1 MTAVESAPPTIKIV
15 IADALPDSAAELLR
29 AEGWT
34 VDSLAGR
41 PRDELLQA
49 LKDADG
55 LIIRSTTRVD
65 ASLIELA
72 PRLRVVARAG
82 TGVDNVDLDAAS
94 ARGILVLNAPG
105 ANSISVAEH
114 TCALMLTLGRSIA
127 LADTAMKDG
136 RWTKQE
142 LLGTELRGK
151 TLGLVGLGR
160 VGQEVAVRAHAFGMR
175 VIALDPFIKEGVAGD
190 LGVALVS
197 LDELCAQSDF
207 ISLHVPATDSTRQ
220 MFDADQLAKCKPGL
234 RLINTARGDL
244 IDEAAL
250 ADAIEAGRIG
260 GAGLDVFTTEPPTDR
275 RLVSLSQ
282 VVATPHIAGATA
294 EAQQLVG
301 EETAASVRDYLR
313 SGLVR
318 NAVNFPSI
326 PPEALKRLH
335 PFVQLA
341 DKLGALLAQL
351 ATGRTHGVSIRYY
364 GTLATGDNEP
374 LVGAV
379 LTGLFR
385 TMLSEVVTPINARAV
400 TEARGI
406 EVVESRSSRARDF
419 PSLLSVKLHTSEG
432 DLWLEGAIFE
442 HGGPRLVLLDGVE
455 IEAGLEGTL
464 IVIRNLDQPGVIGV
478 IGTILGER
486 RINIASFAL
495 GRGPGGAVSVVSVD
509 APTDDDGVSD
519 TVLDALRA
527 VPAINAATIVRI

>member
-1 MTAVESAPPTIKIV
+1 MTAVESAPPTMKIV

-34 VDSLAGR
+34 VDARAGR

-55 LIIRSTTRVD
+55 LIVRSTTRVD
-65 ASLIELA
+65 ASLIESA

-82 TGVDNVDLDAAS
+82 TGVDNVDLDAPS

-114 TCALMLTLGRSIA
+114 TWALMLTLGRSIA

-142 LLGTELRGK
+142 SLGTELRGK

-160 VGQEVAVRAHAFGMR
+160 VGQEVAARAHAFGMR

-260 GAGLDVFTTEPPTDR
+260 GAGLDVFTSEPPTDR

-400 TEARGI
+400 TEARRI

-432 DLWLEGAIFE
+432 DLWVEGAIFE
-442 HGGPRLVLLDGVE
+442 HSGPRLVLLDGVE

-464 IVIRNLDQPGVIGV
+464 IVIRNLDQPGVIGAV
-478 IGTILGER
+478 GTILGER

-527 VPAINAATIVRI
+527 VPAISAATVVRI